1 MCTSSL
7 AHFHTSSPF
16 TVFGSYFAATLNHS
30 DFLGNYSRLFSRD
43 THTHTHTHMQK
54 SINQLLRLF
63 LDVLVFTYQY
73 KHIENRR
80 WKKYVVSSF
89 YFLLSSLALSV
100 VRFFLAL
107 EMFAFFPNMLRG
119 SPSYISTL
127 DASQW
132 QSVFSIFSSS
142 LPHLPRHPSLHLL
155 PLQSSDEASQVQIAT
170 ASQHLLFIFSMLR
183 IMHANTKTHTDAHS

>member
-16 TVFGSYFAATLNHS
+16 TVIGSYFAATLNHS

-43 THTHTHTHMQK
+43 THTHTHTQK

-80 WKKYVVSSF
+80 WKKYVVSSL
-89 YFLLSSLALSV
+89 YFLLSSLALSA

-142 LPHLPRHPSLHLL
+142 LPHLVILPFIYSPFSPRTRPAKSG
-155 PLQSSDEASQVQIAT
+155 VQIAT